1 MHLRLLADPFGII
14 KLTPPQ
20 AFPAWL
26 SGAPMFFVSQTED
39 EYSIMCP
46 QHLIPEDVPANKD
59 YRCLRV
65 EGDMTL
71 DAVGVV
77 AGVSKPLADAGLSLF
92 LISTHDRDYVLVHQ
106 RDLPK
111 AIDVY
116 QQAGFTVIFDS
127 EPL

>member
-1 MHLRLLADPFGII
+1 MRLRLLEDLFGII

-26 SGAPMFFVSQTED
+26 SGASMFFVSQTED
-39 EYSIMCP
+39 EYAIMCP
-46 QHLIPEDVPANKD
+46 QHVIPEEVSASTG

-106 RDLPK
+106 RDLEN
-111 AIDVY
+111 AINIY
-116 QQAGFTVIFDS
+116 QKAGFTVDS
-127 EPL
+127 